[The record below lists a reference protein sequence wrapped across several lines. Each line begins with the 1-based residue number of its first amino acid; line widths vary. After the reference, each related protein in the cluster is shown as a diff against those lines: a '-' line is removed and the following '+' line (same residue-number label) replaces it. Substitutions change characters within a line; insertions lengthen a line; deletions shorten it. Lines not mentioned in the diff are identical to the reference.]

1 MRQPQ
6 KVLRMT
12 LTATATRQPYH
23 PIRSIPARSATPR
36 SALPATRNFE
46 VASLRADDSLHISQH
61 KAPALPLF
69 DSAFSAFARGTLI
82 NTVNGQVAIED
93 LQPGDLVNTSTG
105 EASKVIWIGSSTFV
119 PSDVA
124 RRMPI
129 IRIMADTFGQARP
142 ASFLTVGPSARLLQ
156 TPDYLRGDANGTRMF
171 TPARNFVD
179 GVNVIEI
186 CPPTPVR
193 MFHLCLSQHAAINV
207 GGLEME
213 TFHPGN
219 AEARAVSPAMRDLF
233 LSMFP
238 HISDL
243 SDFGPLA
250 HPRAPEDR

>member
-1 MRQPQ
+1 
-6 KVLRMT
+6 MT

-23 PIRSIPARSATPR
+23 PIRSVPARAATPR
-36 SALPATRNFE
+36 SALPATRVFE

-82 NTVNGQVAIED
+82 KTTQGEMAIED
-93 LQPGDLVNTSTG
+93 LQPGDMVHTSTG
-105 EASKVIWIGSSTFV
+105 EPAKIMWIGSSTFV
-119 PSDVA
+119 PSDAA

-129 IRIMADTFGQARP
+129 IRIMADAFGQARP

-156 TPDYLRGDANGTRMF
+156 TPDYLRAEAHGTRMF

-193 MFHLCLSQHAAINV
+193 MFHLCLSRHAAINA

-213 TFHPGN
+213 TFHPG
-219 AEARAVSPAMRDLF
+219 AAASRSVSHAMRDLF

-238 HISDL
+238 HL
-243 SDFGPLA
+243 THMSDFGPLA
-250 HPRAPEDR
+250 HPRAPDEAPEDAIV